1 MHASPRQGASCPT
14 ATSRQGGCPFPAGL
28 DPASPASLPGRG
40 QAAGGQ
46 AGEGGIRL
54 GWGHAGGQAEPS
66 HPPPVQ
72 WQPREDVR
80 PSAAGG
86 ASSPCAVAQPAHAP
100 DVPEVKQNKQTTIT
114 ALGFPRFDSL
124 WFNFGNLALGCN
136 EFAGGRKAAPGSAR
150 LAASCTQG

>member
-1 MHASPRQGASCPT
+1 MPHCHQ
-14 ATSRQGGCPFPAGL
+14 PARRL
-28 DPASPASLPGRG
+28 PLPGGAGSCQPGSFAGKGSGSRRPSR
-40 QAAGGQ
+40 AGGDTV
-46 AGEGGIRL
+46 GL
-54 GWGHAGGQAEPS
+54 GTCRGQAEPS

-100 DVPEVKQNKQTTIT
+100 DVPAAKQNKQTTIT

-136 EFAGGRKAAPGSAR
+136 EFAGGRKSAPGSAR